1 MHEPVA
7 CTNPPKRRG
16 SHLVCRRLARVLD
29 YAVTGADVVQ
39 DEVAEGVNYFV
50 AESRRNRE
58 RSTIDGRSWS
68 SGCESAC
75 VANCAAHCVEERVA
89 PTSSGWN
96 RVLATWS
103 TRRSHEVGKCKHVS
117 TIVLRILH
125 WIEWRWESHVD
136 NTIGCAG
143 RILGRSGIKI

>member
-16 SHLVCRRLARVLD
+16 SDLVWRRLARVLD

-39 DEVAEGVNYFV
+39 GEVAEGVNYFV
-50 AESRRNRE
+50 TESRRNRE

-75 VANCAAHCVEERVA
+75 VTNCAAYCVEERIA

-96 RVLATWS
+96 WVLAARS
-103 TRRSHEVGKCKHVS
+103 TRCSHEVGKCKNVS
-117 TIVLRILH
+117 TIVLRIRDR
-125 WIEWRWESHVD
+125 IEWRWESYVN
-136 NTIGCAG
+136 NTIGWPG
-143 RILGRSGIKI
+143 RILAR